1 MGNFFSQP
9 INNPLSSNES
19 TPPINLNQIII
30 NLRRMILT
38 LESNNKKY
46 KNDLIIK
53 QGQAKGYVK
62 INNMEAARIVAQQV
76 LRYDKMIKR
85 NMKTI
90 EQLDA
95 LIKKLQE
102 TKNKKELRELINQA
116 NTIEISQ
123 QNPLFKGGEYME
135 KLIKYEDKMLELISN

>member
-1 MGNFFSQP
+1 
-9 INNPLSSNES
+9 
-19 TPPINLNQIII
+19 
-30 NLRRMILT
+30 
-38 LESNNKKY
+38 
-46 KNDLIIK
+46 
-53 QGQAKGYVK
+53 
-62 INNMEAARIVAQQV
+62 
-76 LRYDKMIKR
+76 
-85 NMKTI
+85 MKTI